1 MNINYSIN
9 NSVLMMMSEFMI
21 TAFVIVILF
30 VIVLVYN
37 KAFKSELSIKI
48 FCFSQLTAIFI
59 SVLEITTKRT
69 NAGSISITW
78 SDGIHQFY
86 THVFLGFAFSFL
98 LFLLGLYDYKM
109 KGNKDGL
116 KDCKKHVLPCFI
128 GSWFVLIIFFFSAS
142 PLRYEENLITD
153 ARVVASD
160 PNRTTIIYADGFYW
174 LFDMD
179 RNEFDKSISREIVR
193 GNYKML
199 CTSDTPATC
208 WAGRKFPK
216 NTSLD
221 KVF

>member
-86 THVFLGFAFSFL
+86 THVFLGFES
-98 LFLLGLYDYKM
+98 
-109 KGNKDGL
+109 
-116 KDCKKHVLPCFI
+116 PR
-128 GSWFVLIIFFFSAS
+128 II
-142 PLRYEENLITD
+142 
-153 ARVVASD
+153 
-160 PNRTTIIYADGFYW
+160 
-174 LFDMD
+174 
-179 RNEFDKSISREIVR
+179 
-193 GNYKML
+193 
-199 CTSDTPATC
+199 
-208 WAGRKFPK
+208 
-216 NTSLD
+216 
-221 KVF
+221 